1 LDYYSLF
8 IGVYKNEINSTN
20 INLSKMVNDKDSH
33 ENTVKTCTSTVQD
46 DSSNLKRILQLQ
58 IDLRVEQLKNNV
70 LMDIIKNHSSISLKS
85 VIKQTS
91 NALQISSFSGGNISV
106 VVQDF
111 MKKYSY
117 TMNKKTDKKKKKKKK
132 KKRPNINPPDNINFV
147 LEESDEEE
155 FKREPVYKRVSG
167 YIRSTEQELGN
178 KLKKEVI
185 KGEEQRAKIKYDNF
199 DVSHKRLSDIID
211 GIFDTI
217 MNSRTYSGK
226 LKQIK
231 NTRKQL
237 LGRLN
242 LDEYTSLLNNHNNKI
257 KKIFKDRDYPMK
269 KIQKIIAMSLTPLDM
284 RLSFYQGYTESV
296 IDIDDVQK
304 FGLALDFLVNHPRRF
319 IPFDNQLLYKRIQ
332 NYGLAL
338 FELGDCIKRC
348 IVNTYKYHNV
358 IYVPKKESSRDPYSF
373 YILEKVLGNR
383 CWHLKCRLEYIA
395 IDFSQNVLLYCI
407 RLFRKIYKDIF
418 NDNVFRSDYMSKSRI
433 AEFDCEQ
440 LLQNIILL
448 SKPFALCRTFQKIII
463 DNCTFTNSTHKDK
476 FRLHADDKHQRH
488 RFKKGKDT
496 IEHSCDIVRR
506 LFDNINQ
513 DNVCKVVEER
523 FYSV

>member
-1 LDYYSLF
+1 M
-8 IGVYKNEINSTN
+8 
-20 INLSKMVNDKDSH
+20 NLRKMVNNNDSH
-33 ENTVKTCTSTVQD
+33 KNTVKDED
-46 DSSNLKRILQLQ
+46 DPGTNLKRILQLQ

-70 LMDIIKNHSSISLKS
+70 LMHIIENHSSISLKS
-85 VIKQTS
+85 IIKETS
-91 NALQISSFSGGNISV
+91 KALQISSFSGGNVSV
-106 VVQDF
+106 VVNDF

-117 TMNKKTDKKKKKKKK
+117 TMDKEKKKKKK
-132 KKRPNINPPDNINFV
+132 KKRPTINPSSNINFV

-155 FKREPVYKRVSG
+155 IKREPVYKRVSG

-242 LDEYTSLLNNHNNKI
+242 LDEYTTLINNHNDKL
-257 KKIFKDRDYPMK
+257 KKIFKGRNYPMK

-284 RLSFYQGYTESV
+284 RLSFYQGYTESA
-296 IDIDDVQK
+296 IDIDEVQK

-358 IYVPKKESSRDPYSF
+358 IYVPKKESPSRDPYSF
-373 YILEKVLGNR
+373 YILEKVVGNR
-383 CWHLKCRLEYIA
+383 CWHLKCRLEDIA
-395 IDFSQNVLLYCI
+395 IDFSQNVLLYCT

-418 NDNVFRSDYMSKSRI
+418 NDNVFRPDYISKSQI

-463 DNCTFTNSTHKDK
+463 DNCTFTNSTDKDK
-476 FRLHADDKHQRH
+476 FRLHADDKSQRH
-488 RFKKGKDT
+488 RFRKGKDN

-506 LFDNINQ
+506 LFDDINQ
-513 DNVCKVVEER
+513 DDVCKIVEER